1 MKKTTKVIGAVLSAI
16 MTVSAV
22 SALSMTASAS
32 EYTRIENH
40 SKVNCIHRYIEN
52 GKAVFEV
59 KALKGAQSVYV
70 NVESKTGGYMDL
82 NNTVALKVNETVTV
96 ANAAAA
102 YEGSDDGYDYF
113 KVTVDSENGGVK
125 FLSVNVKAYRDNFA
139 DRTKDTDTNDGKTQ
153 DGTGYELDF

>member
-40 SKVNCIHRYIEN
+40 SKV
-52 GKAVFEV
+52 VFEV